1 MTPSARRTLY
11 EAPVSS
17 DSVRRLVIV
26 WRAATIQYAAQPTQ
40 SIPIRTLPRTISGAL
55 LLSVSFAEKVKRRRE
70 ANATL
75 RLGNPTQRKG
85 VDPTEPDDYSA
96 PVLPVR
102 SGNWG
107 GCRRI
112 SQSERKHLFVN
123 SLQDVGDIHKFTS
136 VQVKRGSS

>member
-1 MTPSARRTLY
+1 MP
-11 EAPVSS
+11 PS
-17 DSVRRLVIV
+17 DSG
-26 WRAATIQYAAQPTQ
+26 IQPN
-40 SIPIRTLPRTISGAL
+40 
-55 LLSVSFAEKVKRRRE
+55 E
-70 ANATL
+70 
-75 RLGNPTQRKG
+75 KG

-123 SLQDVGDIHKFTS
+123 SLQDVGDMHKFTS